1 MRLPPATGGSLVSS
15 LDNYHREI
23 IDRVQ
28 TGDLQLGVSKMAG
41 ADQRSIA
48 FSKFWTSF
56 PFLAVVSC
64 VGIPWHLESEL
75 FWGYVI
81 FSPAIFVV
89 GVCIFRPKPIT
100 VPGQADHF
108 RPPCGCRFFPT
119 PTRRITATPW
129 HPLRLFSEGSVH
141 GLYEVI
147 NAQDT
152 RDLTAA
158 SQRSPIQPGHCPQSE
173 TVTGD
178 GERLPGSSPG
188 SGGELA
194 TARDDDGHRCG
205 AGAVPTTTARLAHT
219 PRCPSGPPYTGN
231 SKAKASR

>member
-41 ADQRSIA
+41 ADRRSIA

-89 GVCIFRPKPIT
+89 GVLVRRNRGMAKARELAMGCPMGFMYLWDEGARSLRDTHTDEICLSLRDDYCAFRRSRSVIPWEADQSFQFKPIT
-100 VPGQADHF
+100 EHARVA
-108 RPPCGCRFFPT
+108 GCR
-119 PTRRITATPW
+119 
-129 HPLRLFSEGSVH
+129 
-141 GLYEVI
+141 Y
-147 NAQDT
+147 
-152 RDLTAA
+152 
-158 SQRSPIQPGHCPQSE
+158 C
-173 TVTGD
+173 
-178 GERLPGSSPG
+178 
-188 SGGELA
+188 
-194 TARDDDGHRCG
+194 
-205 AGAVPTTTARLAHT
+205 
-219 PRCPSGPPYTGN
+219 
-231 SKAKASR
+231 AK